1 MKKITA
7 LVLTVLMMVSLF
19 AVPALAGGDEL
30 NRAFGFRAQCVSET
44 GGYGYS
50 DEYHAKTGTE
60 NFSEV
65 RYAVTGNCWFYQ
77 LCWNAQTGYN
87 HVAWG

>member
-44 GGYGYS
+44 GAMDILMS
-50 DEYHAKTGTE
+50 TTQRLELRIFLRFATP
-60 NFSEV
+60 
-65 RYAVTGNCWFYQ
+65 
-77 LCWNAQTGYN
+77 
-87 HVAWG
+87 